1 MRPASGRGSG
11 RGGGGGGKHRIP
23 QVPFIA
29 RPARRIELFGL
40 LVGLSAGCVAVAVWI
55 AVFRVAGYH
64 QGAGGQAGSSAQAAA
79 TSSPPV
85 DARAGAG
92 PDAAALDSEWEAYS
106 DRSTCADWAGGD
118 GVAAIRLS
126 SSQLA
131 WFFSDT
137 DLGPAGPQAG
147 FSRSSGFLHNSVVVQ
162 TLAGSGSTFVTMTG
176 GGACNVP
183 GRPLGPPTAIIHP
196 PSGSYGRYW
205 AADGLLTG
213 GSVVKFY
220 NRYAPGAFPFTPQGT
235 VIASFPVS
243 QLSAAGLGPAYGAVA
258 RPSVTAVPSYVPPAG
273 GTPIIWGASVLQ
285 VGGTAYVYGTQAPAS
300 PTGPNQLYLARA
312 PVSRLTQFASWQFYA
327 GNGQWASG
335 QQGAQPVL
343 PPGSTLGVPS
353 GFSVVNIAHRYWLIE
368 TGVVPGSQYIDAFP
382 AATPWGPFDQADGLV
397 LYKNPEIGLDA
408 AHDYRIMYEARA
420 ELALSSS
427 STLVISF
434 NVNSEAV
441 TTGCVPMSALT
452 NTVTQP
458 KFITVPTRDFAVSG
472 GGLAAGV
479 LAGPSDYPRIVP
491 SDPGQWFNSYALPG
505 GCPPVPALATV
516 RAQPGSGKVTL
527 TWPDAGLG
535 VRYQVYLLGPG
546 AQEYSPVTTVR
557 SDGVVLSG
565 LRAGSYQARV
575 VPANLQH
582 TTGQG
587 AQTSFTVG

>member
-1 MRPASGRGSG
+1 MS
-11 RGGGGGGKHRIP
+11 GGKHRIP

-29 RPARRIELFGL
+29 RPARRTELFGL
-40 LVGLSAGCVAVAVWI
+40 LVGLSAGCFAVGVWL
-55 AVFRVAGYH
+55 AVFRVAG
-64 QGAGGQAGSSAQAAA
+64 QQPEAGAQAGSATQATA
-79 TSSPPV
+79 TSPPPIV
-85 DARAGAG
+85 SRASAG

-118 GVAAIRLS
+118 GVSAIRLS
-126 SSQLA
+126 SSQVA

-137 DLGPAGPQAG
+137 DLGPAGPQTG

-162 TLAGSGSTFVTMTG
+162 TLTGSGGKFVTMTG
-176 GGACNVP
+176 GGACSVP
-183 GRPLGPPTAIIHP
+183 GRPLGPPTAIVHP
-196 PSGSYGRYW
+196 PSGRYGRYW
-205 AADGLLTG
+205 DEDGLLTG

-220 NRYAPGAFPFTPQGT
+220 NLYAPGAFPFTPEGT

-273 GTPIIWGASVLQ
+273 GTPIVWGASVLQ
-285 VGGTAYVYGTQAPAS
+285 VGSTAYVYGTQAPDRS
-300 PTGPNQLYLARA
+300 TGPNQLYLARA
-312 PVSRLTQFASWQFYA
+312 PVSQLTQFASWQFYA

-335 QQGAQPVL
+335 QQDAQPVQ
-343 PPGSTLGVPS
+343 PPGSTLDVPS
-353 GFSVVNIAHRYWLIE
+353 GFSVVSIAHRYWLIE
-368 TGVVPGSQYIDAFP
+368 TGVVPGSQEIDAYP
-382 AATPWGPFDQADGLV
+382 ATTPWGPFDQADGLV
-397 LYKNPEIGLDA
+397 LYKDPEIGLDA

-458 KFITVPTRDFAVSG
+458 KFITVPARDFAVSG

-491 SDPGQWFNSYALPG
+491 GDPGQWFNSFALSG
-505 GCPPVPALATV
+505 GCPAVPSLAAV
-516 RAQPGSGKVTL
+516 HAQPGSGKVTL
-527 TWPDAGLG
+527 RWPDAGLG

-546 AQEYSPVTTVR
+546 AQSYSLVTTVR
-557 SDGVVLSG
+557 ADGVTVSG

>member
-1 MRPASGRGSG
+1 M
-11 RGGGGGGKHRIP
+11 
-23 QVPFIA
+23 PFIA

-55 AVFRVAGYH
+55 AVFRIAGYH

-353 GFSVVNIAHRYWLIE
+353 GFSVVSIAHRYWLIE

>member
-1 MRPASGRGSG
+1 
-11 RGGGGGGKHRIP
+11 
-23 QVPFIA
+23 VPFIA

>member
-1 MRPASGRGSG
+1 M
-11 RGGGGGGKHRIP
+11 
-23 QVPFIA
+23 PFIA